1 MKWIGKILGCAF
13 GFLTGGPLGAI
24 LGAAVGHQF
33 DTGGERL
40 GHSGPFFQ
48 KGAQHQVQ
56 MAFFTATFSV
66 MGHLAKAD
74 GQITQ
79 EEINLANTIMDK
91 MDLPDDMR
99 KTARNLFNE
108 GKKTNFPLDRA
119 LEQLRAECHRS
130 SSLLRMFLE
139 IQLQAAYADG
149 QLHPEEERLLLR
161 ISDRLRFSRFEYQR
175 LRAILE
181 AQARFS
187 GSWSGAAGAGSRYS
201 RTSIRRP
208 NLSDAYGVLGLKPK
222 ASNAEVKRAYRRLI
236 SQHHPDKLVAKGL
249 PEEMMKIATEKTQQ
263 IQKAYDL
270 IRNERKM

>member
-24 LGAAVGHQF
+24 FGAAVGHQF
-33 DTGGERL
+33 DTGRERL
-40 GHSGPFFQ
+40 GYSGPFFR
-48 KGAQHQVQ
+48 KGAQHRVQ

-66 MGHLAKAD
+66 MGHIAKAD

-79 EEINLANTIMDK
+79 AEINLANAIMDK
-91 MDLPDDMR
+91 MDLPEDMR
-99 KTARNLFNE
+99 KTARSLFNE
-108 GKKTNFPLDRA
+108 GKKADFPLDKA

-139 IQLQAAYADG
+139 IQLQAGYADG
-149 QLHPEEERLLLR
+149 QLHPEEERLLLH
-161 ISDRLRFSRFEYQR
+161 ISDRLQFSRFEYQR
-175 LRAILE
+175 LRTILE

-187 GSWSGAAGAGSRYS
+187 GSWSGAAGNRYS
-201 RTSIRRP
+201 RPSIRKP
-208 NLSDAYGVLGLKPK
+208 SIADAYGVLGLKQN
-222 ASNAEVKRAYRRLI
+222 ADNAEVKRAYRRLM